1 MQGLNWFW
9 IASLV
14 IVAPVVAILFAAPFW
29 RKVEMI
35 FGNIVGTVVIGGWSI
50 ALIFREYVEVDRV
63 VQACI
68 DAGKTCWPEPSAETR
83 FAIYACLGMFEII
96 LLFAISLTV
105 ERRLRNREYA
115 VEWRR

>member
-9 IASLV
+9 ISSLLFA
-14 IVAPVVAILFAAPFW
+14 APLVAILGAIPFW

-35 FGNIVGTVVIGGWSI
+35 MGNIVGTVIIGAWSI

-68 DAGKTCWPEPSAETR
+68 EEGKTCWPVPSAETR
-83 FAIYACLGMFEII
+83 FAIYACLGLLEII
-96 LLFAISLTV
+96 VVFAISLTV
-105 ERRLRNREYA
+105 ERRMRNREYA